1 MAQSLSSIRKKQARG
16 LRMSVGTKIV
26 ASLIFLVAFF
36 VTGEIWWLGA
46 MVVVLAAGI
55 AMTLFMRSI
64 NAKLDAGAAT
74 KTAAGDAKTASGAA
88 DDSAQP

>member
-1 MAQSLSSIRKKQARG
+1 MAQTLSSIRKKQARG
-16 LRMSVGTKIV
+16 LKMSVGTKIF

-55 AMTLFMRSI
+55 ALTLFMRKI
-64 NAKLDAGAAT
+64 NAKLDAGAAP
-74 KTAAGDAKTASGAA
+74 KTSSGDANAASNAA
-88 DDSAQP
+88 HDSAQS